1 MKNCKPAVRS
11 CIYIVFLSTIVSGS
25 LFILPLRSHAQQA
38 DSGRKLVTRIAAPY
52 PTLARAMALQGI
64 VKLEVLVSTDGTVK
78 ETQIKGGHPVLAQAA
93 VNSVRRWKW
102 EAASHESH
110 EIVEIKFTPE

>member
-1 MKNCKPAVRS
+1 MKKCKAVVRS
-11 CIYIVFLSTIVSGS
+11 CIYIVFLLTIVTGFLLISPPRS
-25 LFILPLRSHAQQA
+25 LAQQA
-38 DSGRKLVTRIAAPY
+38 DSGRKVVERLAAPY
-52 PTLARAMALQGI
+52 PTLARSMALQGT
-64 VKLEVLVSTDGTVK
+64 VKLEVVVSADGSVK

-102 EAASHESH
+102 EAAPRESH